1 MKEHQEH
8 NKLRQEWVKCVQA
21 RVTLD
26 KGPLTARTLPSTS
39 WLLERGDGLLGL
51 QLCPLLDSPQAQR
64 STELSG
70 WRTWALSKITLRE
83 SEALPWSVIAV
94 RETPKSSPAAPGES
108 VPSIW
113 SGSSCSAEHMLRCA
127 LPKLLDGEIRAKA
140 KSSFST
146 GEPSTNTIKGLE
158 GRGPGACRDFPT
170 HLSGRGSFP
179 EVRKCKRDAAKRPC
193 VHSPA
198 GLP

>member
-1 MKEHQEH
+1 MGSWGCSFVHCLIPPRHSAALSCQDGEPGLCPK
-8 NKLRQEWVKCVQA
+8 
-21 RVTLD
+21 
-26 KGPLTARTLPSTS
+26 LPSGNQ
-39 WLLERGDGLLGL
+39 R
-51 QLCPLLDSPQAQR
+51 LCP
-64 STELSG
+64 G
-70 WRTWALSKITLRE
+70 
-83 SEALPWSVIAV
+83 V

-113 SGSSCSAEHMLRCA
+113 SGSSCSAEHVLRCA

-179 EVRKCKRDAAKRPC
+179 EVRKCKRDAAKRPR